1 MDAKYLSLS
10 FYEFAWMG
18 AELTWH
24 SSDLLTAG
32 MEYNDLMGVSIAWL
46 LLFAIFC
53 KKFCHQHAV
62 IKSTIS
68 IPSYFY
74 FLNFANGIRLLGND
88 NTCIIHDNTGIGP
101 PRNRQR

>member
-1 MDAKYLSLS
+1 MCVWRGEGEGGEGSYR
-10 FYEFAWMG
+10 
-18 AELTWH
+18 
-24 SSDLLTAG
+24 
-32 MEYNDLMGVSIAWL
+32 V
-46 LLFAIFC
+46 LLFGIFC
-53 KKFCHQHAV
+53 KKFFHQHAV

-74 FLNFANGIRLLGND
+74 FLDFANGIRLVGND

>member
-1 MDAKYLSLS
+1 MCVCVCVEGGEAIDY
-10 FYEFAWMG
+10 Y
-18 AELTWH
+18 
-24 SSDLLTAG
+24 
-32 MEYNDLMGVSIAWL
+32 Y
-46 LLFAIFC
+46 FAIFC
-53 KKFCHQHAV
+53 KMFFHQHAV

-74 FLNFANGIRLLGND
+74 FLDFANGIRLVGND